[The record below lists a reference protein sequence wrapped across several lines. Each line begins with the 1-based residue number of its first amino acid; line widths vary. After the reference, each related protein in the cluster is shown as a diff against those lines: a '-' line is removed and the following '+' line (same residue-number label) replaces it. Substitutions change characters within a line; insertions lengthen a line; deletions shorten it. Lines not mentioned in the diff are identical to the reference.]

1 MVTSETTATSR
12 NSGTSGFSGNSRS
25 SPEIEPDINPEET
38 PPTGESQ
45 LSNDDEGNQK
55 DSKAETKESKK
66 TRREEKE
73 DTSTGPASMRLIL
86 DFLENQTN
94 ERSPEEPVGLPDL
107 DDAII
112 SQASLPPDGLL
123 WTEPSGGVE
132 RHRAADAIEIDSY
145 ITSLQQ
151 LQEPLAEPQGLPN
164 PDNALI
170 EEATSANLISSRPEE
185 ADHTCVCICNRRRRR
200 REEPEEGAGV
210 GKGEK
215 KRFAGKIMNLT
226 LI

>member
-1 MVTSETTATSR
+1 
-12 NSGTSGFSGNSRS
+12 
-25 SPEIEPDINPEET
+25 
-38 PPTGESQ
+38 
-45 LSNDDEGNQK
+45 
-55 DSKAETKESKK
+55 
-66 TRREEKE
+66 
-73 DTSTGPASMRLIL
+73 MRLIL
-86 DFLENQTN
+86 DFLENQTD

-112 SQASLPPDGLL
+112 SQASLPPDSHL